1 MSDRDLKKVIAFARK
16 EDQEILKEI
25 SENPLFTGY
34 YDSEHRMLTVY
45 VPDADLDSVIDS
57 IRNRIDLRYRE
68 NIIEVSTPD
77 FVVSSSLAR
86 SDRGNGEAKTPV
98 EKLLDSTKQYT
109 SLNTSKFVLTM
120 IATLIALIG
129 LFLNN
134 EVIIVG
140 AMLLSPLLGPIYSF
154 SINLGLGKVKNAL
167 RSITTLVIMLASAI
181 LAVTATTYLSGNFV
195 NLEITSQIASRIV
208 LSPLYIPMAIMLG
221 FASILAMTRGIPEVF
236 AGVAISVALVPPAAV
251 AGIMISMEPWNF
263 IYPFTI
269 VAQNVIGM
277 MAGALLAVIALN
289 IGPRKYYEKVVARRL
304 MIRGAII
311 VAILIIITVTP
322 LLTLH

>member
-1 MSDRDLKKVIAFARK
+1 MKKLVAFSRK
-16 EDQEILKEI
+16 EDQGILKEI
-25 SENPLFTGY
+25 AENPSFTSY
-34 YDSEHRMLTVY
+34 FDSERSMLTIY

-57 IRNRIDLRYRE
+57 IRNKLDLRYKE

-77 FVVSSSLAR
+77 FVISSSLAR
-86 SDRGNGEAKTPV
+86 IDKGNGEAKTPV
-98 EKLLDSTKQYT
+98 EKLLDSTRQYT
-109 SLNTSKFVLTM
+109 SLNMSKFLLTM

-167 RSITTLVIMLASAI
+167 KSITTLVIMLASAI
-181 LAVTATTYLSGNFV
+181 IVVTGTTFLAGHFIDLT
-195 NLEITSQIASRIV
+195 ITSQINSRIV

-251 AGIMISMEPWNF
+251 AGIMISLDPGNF
-263 IYPFTI
+263 IFPFTI

-311 VAILIIITVTP
+311 VAILIIITITP
-322 LLTLH
+322 LLRL